1 MPTPL
6 LVEVRVEELPAHVV
20 GLALDHLRK
29 TVVDGLAELGLAP
42 EGALALGTPRRLALF
57 VERVGEGQ
65 ADREEVRRGP
75 SVKAGVKPGATGPDR
90 FTPAALGFARSA
102 GVAPDALIEK
112 DAYLHARVLVKGRSA
127 RDLLPELLAKAL
139 RTIPFP
145 KTMRWRGKEFAF
157 SRPVRGLV
165 AVLGSDV
172 VPWQWAGLEAGRRV
186 TGHPYLARGPDGA
199 PGGFDLARADR
210 AAYVEGLRKLS
221 VVVDP
226 VERRRLLAERI
237 ERLAPGA
244 SAGAVAGKLLDEV
257 AQMVEWPNALEGRFD
272 AAFLELPPEVIVA
285 VLKNHQRCFPVTGA
299 AGRLESR
306 FLSAIDRR
314 DGSAALIRE
323 GNERVVRA
331 RLSDASFFLKD
342 DAKKPLRDRVEA
354 LKGVTYLE
362 GLGTLFDRT
371 RRLEVLAAR
380 FAGRL
385 FGEEVVQSVK
395 RAAVLAKADL
405 VTDMV
410 REIPEL
416 QGVIGRDY
424 AIRFDREPVEV
435 ARAIEEHYQPRGS
448 GDPLPESA
456 AGTALALA
464 ERFDHLAGG
473 FLKGFIPT
481 GSKDPFGVR
490 RAALGAL
497 RILEERRLQ
506 LPVRESVEAALQGYR
521 GVKETPAGL
530 VDQVLE
536 FLRERLNAALRDEG
550 KRHDL
555 VEAALASSWVDVPD
569 LLARLEALEVLAGRP
584 GWERLVIA
592 VERTH
597 NITKGVGETGEVRE
611 ELLQDAEEKDLYAAL
626 REAAPRIAG
635 LFGAGKYVEGGE
647 AYATKLGDPLH
658 RFFEKV
664 FVNVDDAALRA
675 NRMALLRRANRLFSS
690 AVADLSRVVRP
701 KS

>member
-1 MPTPL
+1 MPTSL
-6 LVEVRVEELPAHVV
+6 LVEVRVEELPAPVV
-20 GLALDHLRK
+20 GLALEHLRK

-42 EGALALGTPRRLALF
+42 EGAVTLGTPRRLALF

-102 GVAPDALIEK
+102 GVAPDALTEK
-112 DAYLHARVLVKGRSA
+112 EGYLHARVLVKGRAA
-127 RDLLPELLAKAL
+127 RELLPELLTKAL

-145 KTMRWRGKEFAF
+145 KTMRWRGKEFPF
-157 SRPVRGLV
+157 SRPVRALV
-165 AVLGSDV
+165 AVLGGDV

-186 TGHPYLARGPDGA
+186 TGHPYLARESGGA
-199 PGGFDLARADR
+199 PRGFELARADR
-210 AAYVEGLRKLS
+210 AAYVEGLSKLA

-226 VERRRLLAERI
+226 AERRRLLAAKLEA
-237 ERLAPGA
+237 LAPGA

-257 AQMVEWPNALEGRFD
+257 VQMIEWPNALEGRFD

-285 VLKNHQRCFPVTGA
+285 VLKNHQRYFPVAGA
-299 AGRLESR
+299 AGKLENR

-314 DGSAALIRE
+314 DESAALVRE

-331 RLSDASFFLKD
+331 RLSDARFFLKD
-342 DAKKPLRDRVEA
+342 DAKKTLGDRVEA
-354 LKGVTYLE
+354 LKGVMYLE
-362 GLGTLFDRT
+362 GLGTLFQR
-371 RRLEVLAAR
+371 
-380 FAGRL
+380 AGRL
-385 FGEEVVQSVK
+385 RALAGRFARAVGDAAAAETAE
-395 RAAVLAKADL
+395 RAAGLCKADL

-416 QGVIGRDY
+416 QGVIGREY
-424 AIRFDREPVEV
+424 ALRFDREGADV

-473 FLKGFIPT
+473 FLKGFVPT

-497 RILEERRLQ
+497 RILEERRLR
-506 LPVRESVEAALQGYR
+506 LPVREAVEAALEGYR
-521 GVKETPAGL
+521 GVKEAPAGMA
-530 VDQVLE
+530 DQVLE

-555 VEAALASSWVDVPD
+555 VEAALASSWADVPD
-569 LLARLEALEVLAGRP
+569 LLARLEALEVLAGRA

-597 NITKGVGETGEVRE
+597 NITKGAGETGEVRE
-611 ELLQDAEEKDLYAAL
+611 DLLKEPEEKELWAAL
-626 REAAPRIAG
+626 REAEPRIAG
-635 LFGAGKYVEGGE
+635 LFRAGKYMEGGE
-647 AYATKLGDPLH
+647 AYAGQLGDPLH
-658 RFFEKV
+658 RFFDKV
-664 FVNVDDAALRA
+664 FVNVEDQALRA